1 MYLIYLGWS
10 DRGRPEEQGGRL
22 QQPQVQ
28 PPEHREEADR
38 LTGHKESRR
47 PRYSISLY
55 ISISAYFYLFT
66 ISICLSIYIYVCIYL
81 SLYMSILKN

>member
-55 ISISAYFYLFT
+55 ISISEYIYLFT
-66 ISICLSIYIYVCIYL
+66 NYIYIYSKEGQL
-81 SLYMSILKN
+81 SAGLST